1 MSVWLCD
8 YAIGSKT
15 VIQEREQHCIKAN
28 ESDVI
33 IYDDAGLGI
42 QNVLILGIKIRL
54 LVKQD
59 RNVILKL
66 NEQILYRMIETWIGN
81 VNY

>member
-8 YAIGSKT
+8 YTIGSKT
-15 VIQEREQHCIKAN
+15 VIQEQHCIKAN
-28 ESDVI
+28 KSDVI